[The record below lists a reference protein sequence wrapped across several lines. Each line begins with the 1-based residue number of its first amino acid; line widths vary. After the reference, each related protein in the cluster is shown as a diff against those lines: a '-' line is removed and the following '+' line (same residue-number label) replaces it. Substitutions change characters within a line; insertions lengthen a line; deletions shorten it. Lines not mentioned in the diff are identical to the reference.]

1 MSIRSKFCDFD
12 KETRKYIK
20 KRDNNKCIFCGNNG
34 ALQIA
39 HIFLSRAHG
48 GKGCKENGVML
59 CIKCHQALDNGKDAS
74 LRDQIN
80 QFCRAYLIEKEN
92 IIDLS
97 SLMKTLKYDKI
108 NAIRSDIKIEL
119 PIKKIE
125 NKCKDFCSK
134 HKINITHGSAFKE
147 LRHKLYYYISKNIDN
162 IIKGDGDT
170 YHLYEYGII
179 TDKQIVNKLLAKGG
193 K

>member
-1 MSIRSKFCDFD
+1 MSIRSQWCEYD

-59 CIKCHQALDNGKDAS
+59 CIKCHQALDNGKDTS

-108 NAIRSDIKIEL
+108 NAIRNDIKIEF

-125 NKCKDFCSK
+125 NKCKDCVMLEKRKDKFNSIPIYYC
-134 HKINITHGSAFKE
+134 KI
-147 LRHKLYYYISKNIDN
+147 KNIR
-162 IIKGDGDT
+162 
-170 YHLYEYGII
+170 
-179 TDKQIVNKLLAKGG
+179 VNKNKNICE
-193 K
+193 KYNKK